1 MSETILNTLGMFLFL
16 ALELSLLFLA
26 VSFLVGLLR
35 RRLSET
41 TIQHWL
47 GDGRPR
53 GYLLA
58 AGLGAITPF
67 CSCSTIPML
76 KGLIDARAGFGPM
89 MVFLFTSPLLN
100 PIIVVLLAV
109 TFGWSLTGIYFMAA
123 LLFSLVAGWLLQR
136 LGFRREIRAETTTVG
151 GECCAGTA
159 GGVVVAPPSCGGV
172 SETSGSQACTLE
184 LTTPEAAVTGS
195 DGRARGKPDLRGI
208 RQETWADFRR
218 VLPYLILGVAIGS
231 LIYGFV
237 PSGLL
242 EQYAGAQSP
251 WSVPVAA
258 VIGIPLYLRAEA
270 LIPIAGALMEKGVAA
285 GVVLAL
291 IIGGAGA
298 SLTELILL
306 RALFTYRLLAV
317 FVLVILLM
325 AIAAGF
331 FTLAVFPN

>member
-1 MSETILNTLGMFLFL
+1 MSL
-16 ALELSLLFLA
+16 
-26 VSFLVGLLR
+26 LVGLLR

-151 GECCAGTA
+151 GECRAGTA

-184 LTTPEAAVTGS
+184 LTTPEAAVTGR

-208 RQETWADFRR
+208 RQETWADFRAR
-218 VLPYLILGVAIGS
+218 AALPHPRRGHRQFDLWLRAVRS
-231 LIYGFV
+231 
-237 PSGLL
+237 
-242 EQYAGAQSP
+242 AGAVRRGAKP

-270 LIPIAGALMEKGVAA
+270 LIPIAGALMEKASPPASCWPSSLAA
-285 GVVLAL
+285 PA
-291 IIGGAGA
+291 
-298 SLTELILL
+298 
-306 RALFTYRLLAV
+306 RA
-317 FVLVILLM
+317 
-325 AIAAGF
+325 
-331 FTLAVFPN
+331 

>member
-1 MSETILNTLGMFLFL
+1 MTIAEFG
-16 ALELSLLFLA
+16 ER
-26 VSFLVGLLR
+26 GR
-35 RRLSET
+35 RF
-41 TIQHWL
+41 I
-47 GDGRPR
+47 
-53 GYLLA
+53 
-58 AGLGAITPF
+58 
-67 CSCSTIPML
+67 
-76 KGLIDARAGFGPM
+76 
-89 MVFLFTSPLLN
+89 
-100 PIIVVLLAV
+100 
-109 TFGWSLTGIYFMAA
+109 FMAA

-136 LGFRREIRAETTTVG
+136 LGFRREIRPETTTVG

-184 LTTPEAAVTGS
+184 LTTQEAAVTGC

-270 LIPIAGALMEKGVAA
+270 LIPIAGVLIPSLWPSISVRIAWQRSLAFCSRPGVWA
-285 GVVLAL
+285 V
-291 IIGGAGA
+291 
-298 SLTELILL
+298 SLDPGPVPGST
-306 RALFTYRLLAV
+306 V
-317 FVLVILLM
+317 
-325 AIAAGF
+325 
-331 FTLAVFPN
+331 

>member
-1 MSETILNTLGMFLFL
+1 
-16 ALELSLLFLA
+16 
-26 VSFLVGLLR
+26 
-35 RRLSET
+35 
-41 TIQHWL
+41 
-47 GDGRPR
+47 
-53 GYLLA
+53 
-58 AGLGAITPF
+58 
-67 CSCSTIPML
+67 
-76 KGLIDARAGFGPM
+76 
-89 MVFLFTSPLLN
+89 
-100 PIIVVLLAV
+100 
-109 TFGWSLTGIYFMAA
+109 MAA

-136 LGFRREIRAETTTVG
+136 LGFRREIRPETTTVG

-184 LTTPEAAVTGS
+184 LTTQEAAVTGC

-270 LIPIAGALMEKGVAA
+270 SFPLPACLSHRCGRVFRCGSRGSGLWRSVHGLGFGRCPWTLGRCLGLQSDGFLRDRATGCCRRGWIGHALLDRPARSWA
-285 GVVLAL
+285 TTP
-291 IIGGAGA
+291 
-298 SLTELILL
+298 S
-306 RALFTYRLLAV
+306 
-317 FVLVILLM
+317 
-325 AIAAGF
+325 GF
-331 FTLAVFPN
+331 